1 MTDKLPTAASVEFQN
16 GAIIPVEAVW
26 DYVDNV
32 GADQFGYFIV
42 TKVHWEEGHWSWGK
56 GWYDNT
62 AGDNVPPRLCRV
74 GAGAYGDMTIL
85 ERPLVNPRLAWGW
98 R

>member
-1 MTDKLPTAASVEFQN
+1 MTELPVAASVEFQN
-16 GAIIPVEAVW
+16 GAVIPMEAVF

-32 GADQFGYFIV
+32 PAEKYEYFIV
-42 TKVHWEEGHWSWGK
+42 KKVHWQDGSWSWGK

-62 AGDNVPPRLCRV
+62 AGDNVGPRLCRV

-85 ERPLVNPRLAWGW
+85 KRPLINPTRWW
-98 R
+98 